1 MRKRPSLLT
10 SNWLSPVG
18 RRAVKRVHNRFRDLD
33 ERWKSASTGRRT
45 ACPTYSVKRLIQQ
58 GGAGGFACRSHGH
71 NQWSAAKLN
80 KFPKT
85 GYAPA
90 THGHLSALPG
100 NLYLEGLAEKL
111 TRLLNCGT
119 DANVQL
125 SRFSVAPCVPASCSH
140 AARLVGRAWICRL

>member
-45 ACPTYSVKRLIQQ
+45 ACPTYSAKRLIQQ

-71 NQWSAAKLN
+71 NQWSASKLN

-85 GYAPA
+85 VMHPQ
-90 THGHLSALPG
+90 
-100 NLYLEGLAEKL
+100 K
-111 TRLLNCGT
+111 TRSCGT
-119 DANVQL
+119 SKTTTRKPGSL
-125 SRFSVAPCVPASCSH
+125 SELWLNGINGITRNQWVVPSC
-140 AARLVGRAWICRL
+140 